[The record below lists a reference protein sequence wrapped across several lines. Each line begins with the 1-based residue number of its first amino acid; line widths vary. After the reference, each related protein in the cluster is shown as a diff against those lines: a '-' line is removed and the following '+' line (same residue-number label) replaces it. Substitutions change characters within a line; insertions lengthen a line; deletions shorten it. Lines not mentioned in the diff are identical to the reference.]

1 MRIPLVFCNKKA
13 KLPEQCTLHLSF
25 LQLKNNWKALLLQQG
40 RESVNALN
48 AKHLCGKV
56 KNLSRVQRSSWKTK
70 YVIVLIYITQIGRP
84 THYWKMYHTGKIIKT
99 MFFISVF
106 WNGMHLKLGWF
117 VFQLIMTLSHIPNKE
132 PIPESSTA
140 NYVLLLKG
148 ATGIKGILGKWWV
161 CVSLP
166 YEPM

>member
-1 MRIPLVFCNKKA
+1 MKSSFIAAGQRECKCFECKAFMWQGKESVKSTKIILENKVCYCSYLHNSNRQTNS
-13 KLPEQCTLHLSF
+13 LPENVSYRKNYKTIF
-25 LQLKNNWKALLLQQG
+25 L
-40 RESVNALN
+40 
-48 AKHLCGKV
+48 
-56 KNLSRVQRSSWKTK
+56 
-70 YVIVLIYITQIGRP
+70 
-84 THYWKMYHTGKIIKT
+84 
-99 MFFISVF
+99 ISVF
-106 WNGMHLKLGWF
+106 WNGMHLKLGCF
-117 VFQLIMTLSHIPNKE
+117 VCQLIMTLSHIPNKE